1 MCDVIDRQMS
11 KSTNVFKGAN
21 ALKRLSLVIAITD
34 ITDILHLQKVY

>member
-1 MCDVIDRQMS
+1 MRDVIDRQMS

-34 ITDILHLQKVY
+34 ILHLLQVY